1 MVSSKCSHLVKVSG
15 KTRHH
20 HLSSKTKYK
29 RLDNQLKGNGDK
41 YHVLL
46 STKEKVATDVD
57 SAQIENSH
65 SEKLFEVII
74 DNELSFGKQ
83 IKTLCGKAR

>member
-1 MVSSKCSHLVKVSG
+1 MVSSKCSHLDKVSG

-20 HLSSKTKYK
+20 HLSSKTKYQPS
-29 RLDNQLKGNGDK
+29 DNQLKENGGK
-41 YHVLL
+41 YHVLV
-46 STKEKVATDVD
+46 STKEKVAMNVD

-65 SEKLFEVII
+65 SEKLFKVII